1 MFGGVARAEH
11 RKPPQ
16 TRNRILELTFLF
28 EDLPVYLLTL
38 LAEVLDALHELV
50 VVVLKSL
57 RDENTNGGGSGSG
70 IKNPHSGRRGV
81 DVRIRIQEMIK

>member
-1 MFGGVARAEH
+1 M
-11 RKPPQ
+11 
-16 TRNRILELTFLF
+16 RNRILELTFLF

-57 RDENTNGGGSGSG
+57 RD
-70 IKNPHSGRRGV
+70 RMRAARDQV
-81 DVRIRIQEMIK
+81 VA